1 MFTLL
6 ARGSVT
12 TSARSVRH
20 VCETRTIY
28 RYTESQPPHRRFFAT
43 EMSAERH
50 HFAPL
55 GTSSSGSDTGLMRL
69 QGVVFDMDG
78 TLCESIAETC
88 SPTHARR

>member
-1 MFTLL
+1 
-6 ARGSVT
+6 
-12 TSARSVRH
+12 
-20 VCETRTIY
+20 
-28 RYTESQPPHRRFFAT
+28 
-43 EMSAERH
+43 MSAERH

-88 SPTHARR
+88 SPLERMPDAD